1 MTLARTNRARPGRD
15 TPSREES
22 TLEIACLKGEAP
34 AEAVRPVSVSDVD
47 CISEGVSLSESSAAA
62 QQKSFA
68 FETTAD
74 RVEGAQSISSV
85 AAVIQSATAKILII
99 GMNALTGII
108 TARALRPEGRG
119 ELAAM
124 ILWPVFLGSA
134 LSLGVPSALTFQLR
148 RNPKKQSQLMGAALL
163 IAILTGAFAALLG
176 ALFMQA
182 WIPQYPPR
190 AILFARIFLLST
202 PLTTF
207 LVVGRAGLESRGDFA
222 ASNKILI
229 WSPAMTLLCLVVLLA
244 THSMTPFSASLAY
257 VPVGIVPLLWMISRL
272 FGMFRPSLR
281 SFGESTRQLFS
292 YGVRSY
298 GIDLCGTMSL
308 YVDQALVVR
317 LLEPT
322 LMGTYVVALSL
333 SRMLNVFHASVVMV
347 LFPRAV
353 CRSPREVAE
362 MTSRAMRLSTLLS
375 TLVGIGIVA
384 VGPQVLGLLYGR
396 EYRDAGAVLRILVIE
411 VVLSGATSVLS
422 QAFMALGRPG
432 IITGLQVTGLALT
445 VPLMFLLVPRFGIVG
460 AGTALLCSTIAR
472 LIFVVASFPVFL
484 KMQVPGI
491 LPKVADLRFAIKA
504 IGKWLH
510 RSRRTQLV
518 AVEGTD

>member
-1 MTLARTNRARPGRD
+1 MFDQNSMTFTNTDREGTTLRLSSLTGDVPDLALRTDSQSDGDCIDA
-15 TPSREES
+15 
-22 TLEIACLKGEAP
+22 K
-34 AEAVRPVSVSDVD
+34 AVRSH
-47 CISEGVSLSESSAAA
+47 SLP
-62 QQKSFA
+62 
-68 FETTAD
+68 FETLTED
-74 RVEGAQSISSV
+74 ITESKRSMSPLG
-85 AAVIQSATAKILII
+85 AVIQSVTTKILII
-99 GMNALTGII
+99 GINALTGII

-148 RNPKKQSQLMGAALL
+148 RNPEKQSQLMGAALL
-163 IAILTGAFAALLG
+163 IAILTGASAALLG
-176 ALFMQA
+176 VLFMQA

-190 AILFARIFLLST
+190 VILFAKIFLLSA
-202 PLTTF
+202 PITTL
-207 LVVGRAGLESRGDFA
+207 LVVGRAGLESCGDFA

-229 WSPAMTLLCLVVLLA
+229 WSPAMTLLWLVGLLA

-272 FGMFRPSLR
+272 LRVFKPSLR
-281 SFGESTRQLFS
+281 SFGHSTRQLFS
-292 YGVRSY
+292 YGIRSY

-317 LLEPT
+317 LLEPG

-333 SRMLNVFHASVVMV
+333 SRMLNVFHSSVVMV

-353 CRSPREVAE
+353 SRLPREVAE
-362 MTSRAMRLSTLLS
+362 MTSRAMRMSTVLSTMI
-375 TLVGIGIVA
+375 GIGIVA
-384 VGPQVLGLLYGR
+384 LGPEVLSLLYGR
-396 EYRDAGAVLRILVIE
+396 EYRGAGVVLRILVIE
-411 VVLSGATSVLS
+411 VVLSGATTVLS

-432 IITGLQVTGLALT
+432 IITGLQVIGLALT

-460 AGTALLCSTIAR
+460 AGTALLSSTIAR
-472 LIFVVASFPVFL
+472 LIFVIASFPVFL
-484 KMQVPGI
+484 KMRVPDI
-491 LPKVADLRFAIKA
+491 LPRVEDLRFAVETF
-504 IGKWLH
+504 GKWLH
-510 RSRRTQLV
+510 RIRRVELV